1 MEKSDLKKG
10 MLINAGNF
18 QVSIGTNDITD
29 VAIISKHSGKFVEMK
44 NIRKGGKLAK
54 LKSKF
59 KNNLNSKETFTFQF
73 MQPTTTIELI
83 NFLKK
88 K

>member
-18 QVSIGTNDITD
+18 QVSIGTYNITD
-29 VAIISKHSGKFVEMK
+29 VAIISKSSGNFVEFK
-44 NIRKGGKLAK
+44 NIVKGGKLSK
-54 LKSKF
+54 VKSKF
-59 KNNLNSKETFTFQF
+59 KLWLNSKETFTFQN
-73 MQPTTTIELI
+73 MQPETTIQLI

>member
-1 MEKSDLKKG
+1 MENSDLKKG
-10 MLINAGNF
+10 MLINVGNF
-18 QVSIGTNDITD
+18 QISIGTHDITD
-29 VAIISKHSGKFVEMK
+29 VAIIRKKTGKFVEIK

-54 LKSKF
+54 VKNKF
-59 KNNLNSKETFTFQF
+59 KTNLNSKETFTFQF
-73 MQPTTTIELI
+73 MTPSTTIELI

>member
-1 MEKSDLKKG
+1 METSDLKKG

-54 LKSKF
+54 VKSKF
-59 KNNLNSKETFTFQF
+59 KTNLNSKETFTFQF
-73 MQPTTTIELI
+73 MQPTRTIELI

-88 K
+88 Q

>member
-1 MEKSDLKKG
+1 MENSDLKKG

-18 QVSIGTNDITD
+18 QVSIGTFDIRD
-29 VAIISKHSGKFVEMK
+29 VAIISKHTGNFVEMK

-54 LKSKF
+54 VKNRFKS
-59 KNNLNSKETFTFQF
+59 NLNSKETFTFQF

>member
-18 QVSIGTNDITD
+18 QVSIGTYNITD
-29 VAIISKHSGKFVEMK
+29 VAIISKSTGKFVEFK
-44 NIRKGGKLAK
+44 NIVKGGKLSK
-54 LKSKF
+54 VKRKF
-59 KNNLNSKETFTFQF
+59 KRNLNSSEEFAFGN
-73 MQPTTTIELI
+73 MQPDTTIELI

>member
-18 QVSIGTNDITD
+18 QVSIGTFNITD
-29 VAIISKHSGKFVEMK
+29 VAIISKNNGKFVEFK
-44 NIRKGGKLAK
+44 NIRKGGKLSK
-54 LKSKF
+54 VKRKF
-59 KNNLNSKETFTFQF
+59 KSNLNSNDAFTFQF
-73 MQPTTTIELI
+73 MQPDTTIELI

>member
-18 QVSIGTNDITD
+18 QVSIGTYDITD
-29 VAIISKHSGKFVEMK
+29 VAIISKNNGKFVEFK
-44 NIRKGGKLAK
+44 NIRKGGKLSK
-54 LKSKF
+54 VKRKF
-59 KNNLNSKETFTFQF
+59 KSNLNSNDAFTFQF